1 MKQKTAERA
10 ALPLAGLA
18 LPLALA
24 ALVAGPALADG
35 NGKIAAAKSTGPAIS
50 DATPTDIA
58 ADFTIHVG
66 GLLFIQGNFEALV
79 EDDSYRLAATM
90 GTAGTTRAFYP
101 ADYKLASEGRLAEA
115 RVKPRRY
122 VSDSNSKHSTRKVT
136 ISYSRDGMPRLT
148 AEPPYDPGDLEEVM
162 PTLQQGTQDPVSAF
176 LMPVA
181 GTQNPCKRTIP
192 VFDGKR
198 RYDLKLSYEG
208 TKEMTP
214 RGFAKP
220 VTAMV
225 CTVRYVAVAPVERR
239 KFTDMLR
246 RNDDMTV
253 WLAPFDDGRVYMPVR
268 FQLRTPLG
276 GAVMEL
282 TNLTERT
289 AARADA
295 EPAVKTAMK

>member
-10 ALPLAGLA
+10 VLPFACLA
-18 LPLALA
+18 LT
-24 ALVAGPALADG
+24 ALVAGASPALADG
-35 NGKIAAAKSTGPAIS
+35 DARIAVAKPAAPAPS
-50 DATPTDIA
+50 NATPTDIA

-66 GLLFIQGNFEALV
+66 GLLFIQGNFKALV

-90 GTAGTTRAFYP
+90 GTAGTTRTFYP
-101 ADYKLASEGRLAEA
+101 ADYRLASEGRLAEVS
-115 RVKPRRY
+115 VKPRRY
-122 VSDSNSKHSTRKVT
+122 VSDSNSKRSTRKVT

-176 LMPVA
+176 LMPVSGA
-181 GTQNPCKRTIP
+181 QNPCKRTIP

-214 RGFAKP
+214 RGLAKP

-225 CTVRYVAVAPVERR
+225 CTVRYVAVAPMERR

-253 WLAPFDDGRVYMPVR
+253 WLAPFDGGRVYMPVR